1 MRLKHNAKRKS
12 YIVILLGLVLA
23 VAIPLILRALPHEP
37 KTRVINL
44 EAKKYGYSPKR
55 MVVNQGDTLIIK
67 PTSLDVTHG
76 FLLDGYPVEF
86 IIKQQG
92 VAFQKY
98 SWEDEGGKIKTDWDR
113 VSEIEFTA
121 DKAGKFIFRCTQTC
135 GNLHPFMTGE
145 LIVRPNTPYHLM
157 ISLSLWVV
165 LSVFLLYRN
174 RGDVEK
180 RKPFNLFERI
190 PWLQWLLK
198 LRGFHFFVILPNL
211 VVFYLFILSA
221 LWGSPVGNRN
231 IAIIFVWILWWFA
244 LKAIVVPLGGRLWCM
259 VCPLPAPAEWLGRKS
274 LTAVRYIEKPFKG
287 LHHRFLG
294 LQKDWPKK
302 LRNIWLQNIL
312 FLSMISFGI
321 ILITRPVATAIVF
334 LIILAMT
341 FLLGVIFRQRV
352 FCLYMCP
359 VGGFLGTYSSASVTA
374 LRAVDPEV
382 CRKHKEKCC
391 LSGGTGGWACPWNQ
405 YIGNMDRNNYC
416 GFCTECI
423 KSCPKDNIGLFLRP
437 FGSDRILKGYG
448 EMFNVL
454 IMLVVAIAFSITMLG
469 PWGFIKEAANVTE
482 SGKLIPYFIYLAF
495 LWGFAL
501 FIFPGIFIWIG
512 RISNRLS
519 GSSTDHRTMTLQL
532 SYALIPVGIF
542 AWIAFSL
549 PSVMVNYS
557 YILGVLSDPLGLGWD
572 LFGTADY
579 PFSPFYPEWIPTLQ
593 GIILLAGLYF
603 GISRGFMG
611 LNPIIEE
618 GSARVKAMLLPS
630 VFAFLVIHILM
641 KLYLG

>member
-1 MRLKHNAKRKS
+1 LKHKTKIYK
-12 YIVILLGLVLA
+12 YIIILLGLILA
-23 VAIPLILRALPHEP
+23 IAVPLIIRALPQEP
-37 KTRVINL
+37 KTRVIKL
-44 EAKKYGYSPKR
+44 VAKKYGYSPER
-55 MVVNQGDTLIIK
+55 IVVNRGDTLIIK
-67 PTSLDVTHG
+67 PTSQDVTHG
-76 FLLDGYPVEF
+76 FYLDGYPVEF

-98 SWEDEGGKIKTDWDR
+98 TWKEDDGKTQTDWDR

-145 LIVRPNTPYHLM
+145 IVVRPNTPYHLVV
-157 ISLSLWVV
+157 SLSLWVV

-174 RGDVEK
+174 RSGKKEPTRV
-180 RKPFNLFERI
+180 NLFERF
-190 PWLQWLLK
+190 PRLQRLMK

-211 VVFYLFILSA
+211 IVFYLFILSA

-231 IAIIFVWILWWFA
+231 IAIIFVWILWWFV
-244 LKAIVVPLGGRLWCM
+244 LKSIVVPLGGRLWCM
-259 VCPLPAPAEWLGRKS
+259 VCPLPAPAEWLGRMR
-274 LTAVRYIEKPFKG
+274 LTAVRYIQKPFKG
-287 LHHRFLG
+287 LHHRFFG
-294 LQKDWPKK
+294 LQKDWPKA

-312 FLSMISFGI
+312 FLAMISFGI
-321 ILITRPVATAIVF
+321 ILITRPAATAIMF
-334 LIILAMT
+334 LAILAMT
-341 FLLGVIFRQRV
+341 FLLGVIFRHRV

-359 VGGFLGTYSSASVTA
+359 VGGFLGTYSSASATA

-391 LSGGTGGWACPWNQ
+391 YTGGEGGWACPWNQ
-405 YIGNMDRNNYC
+405 YIGTMDRNNSC

-423 KSCPKDNIGLFLRP
+423 KSCPKDNIGLFIRP
-437 FGSDRILKGYG
+437 FGSDRVLKGYD

-454 IMLVVAIAFSITMLG
+454 IMLAVAIAFSITMLG

-482 SGKLIPYFIYLAF
+482 SGKLIPYFIYIACI
-495 LWGFAL
+495 WSAAL
-501 FIFPGIFIWIG
+501 LVFPGMFMGLG
-512 RISNRLS
+512 RLSNRLA
-519 GSSTDHRTMTLQL
+519 GMPTDHRNMTLRL
-532 SYALIPVGIF
+532 SYSLIPVGIF

-549 PSVMVNYS
+549 PSVMINYN

-572 LFGTADY
+572 LFGTADF
-579 PFSPFYPEWIPTLQ
+579 PFAPFYPEWIPAIQ
-593 GIILLAGLYF
+593 GVILLWGLYF

-611 LNPIIEE
+611 LDAVIDV
-618 GSARVKAMLLPS
+618 GSVKIKAMLLPAL
-630 VFAFLVIHILM
+630 FAFLIVQILM

>member
-1 MRLKHNAKRKS
+1 MKHKTKI
-12 YIVILLGLVLA
+12 YIIILLGLVLA
-23 VAIPLILRALPHEP
+23 VTIPLIIRSLPHEP
-37 KTRVINL
+37 KTREINL
-44 EAKKYGYSPKR
+44 VAKKYGFSPER
-55 MVVNQGDTLIIK
+55 IVVNRGDTLIIK
-67 PTSLDVTHG
+67 PTSQDVTHG
-76 FLLDGYPVEF
+76 FYLDGYPVEF

-98 SWEDEGGKIKTDWDR
+98 TWEDENGQTQTDWDK

-121 DKAGKFIFRCTQTC
+121 DKAGKFIFRCTQIC

-145 LIVRPNTPYHLM
+145 IVVRPNTPYHLM
-157 ISLSLWVV
+157 VSLSLWVV
-165 LSVFLLYRN
+165 LSVFLIYRN
-174 RGDVEK
+174 RSGAKEPT
-180 RKPFNLFERI
+180 RLNLFERL
-190 PWLQWLLK
+190 PWLQRLMK

-211 VVFYLFILSA
+211 IVFYLFILSA

-244 LKAIVVPLGGRLWCM
+244 LKAIVVPLGGRFWCM

-274 LTAVRYIEKPFKG
+274 LTAVRYIQKPFKG

-294 LQKDWPKK
+294 LQKDWPKA

-312 FLSMISFGI
+312 FLAMISFGI
-321 ILITRPVATAIVF
+321 ILITRPVATAIMF
-334 LIILAMT
+334 LVILAMT
-341 FLLGVIFRQRV
+341 FLLGMIFRQRV

-391 LSGGTGGWACPWNQ
+391 YTGGEGGWACPWNQ
-405 YIGNMDRNNYC
+405 YIGNMDRNNSC

-437 FGSDRILKGYG
+437 FGSDRVLKGYD

-454 IMLVVAIAFSITMLG
+454 IMLAVAIAFSITMLG

-482 SGKLIPYFIYLAF
+482 SGKLFPYFTYLAC
-495 LWGFAL
+495 LWGMAL
-501 FIFPGIFIWIG
+501 VIFPGLFIG
-512 RISNRLS
+512 FARISNRLA
-519 GSSTDHRTMTLQL
+519 GMPADNRTMTLRL

-549 PSVMVNYS
+549 PSVMINYS

-572 LFGTADY
+572 LFGTADF
-579 PFSPFYPEWIPTLQ
+579 PFAPFYPEWIPAIQ

-611 LNPIIEE
+611 LNAIIDE
-618 GSARVKAMLLPS
+618 GSVKVKAMLLPA
-630 VFAFLVIHILM
+630 VFAFLIVQILM

>member
-1 MRLKHNAKRKS
+1 MKHKTKIYK
-12 YIVILLGLVLA
+12 YIIILLGLILA
-23 VAIPLILRALPHEP
+23 IAVPLIIRALPQEP
-37 KTRVINL
+37 KTRVIKL
-44 EAKKYGYSPKR
+44 VAKKYGYSPER
-55 MVVNQGDTLIIK
+55 IVVNRGDTLIIK
-67 PTSLDVTHG
+67 PTSQDVTHG
-76 FLLDGYPVEF
+76 FYLDGYPVEF

-98 SWEDEGGKIKTDWDR
+98 TWKEDDGKTQTDWDR

-145 LIVRPNTPYHLM
+145 IVVRPNTPYHLVV
-157 ISLSLWVV
+157 SLSLWVV

-174 RGDVEK
+174 RSGKKEPTRV
-180 RKPFNLFERI
+180 NLFERF
-190 PWLQWLLK
+190 PRLQRLMK

-211 VVFYLFILSA
+211 IVFYLFILSA

-231 IAIIFVWILWWFA
+231 IAIIFVWILWWFV
-244 LKAIVVPLGGRLWCM
+244 LKSIVVPLGGRLWCM
-259 VCPLPAPAEWLGRKS
+259 VCPLPAPAEWLGRMR
-274 LTAVRYIEKPFKG
+274 LTAVRYIQKPFKG
-287 LHHRFLG
+287 LHHRFFG
-294 LQKDWPKK
+294 LQKDWPKA

-312 FLSMISFGI
+312 FLAMISFGI
-321 ILITRPVATAIVF
+321 ILITRPAATAIMF
-334 LIILAMT
+334 LAILAMT
-341 FLLGVIFRQRV
+341 FLLGVIFRHRV

-359 VGGFLGTYSSASVTA
+359 VGGFLGTYSSASATA

-391 LSGGTGGWACPWNQ
+391 YTGGEGGWACPWNQ
-405 YIGNMDRNNYC
+405 YIGTMDRNNSC

-423 KSCPKDNIGLFLRP
+423 KSCPKDNIGLFIRP
-437 FGSDRILKGYG
+437 FGSDRVLKGYD

-454 IMLVVAIAFSITMLG
+454 IMLAVAIAFSITMLG

-482 SGKLIPYFIYLAF
+482 SGKLIPYFIYIACI
-495 LWGFAL
+495 WSAAL
-501 FIFPGIFIWIG
+501 LVFPGMFMGLG
-512 RISNRLS
+512 RLSNRLA
-519 GSSTDHRTMTLQL
+519 GMPTDHRNMTLRL
-532 SYALIPVGIF
+532 SYSLIPVGIF

-549 PSVMVNYS
+549 PSVMINYN

-572 LFGTADY
+572 LFGTADF
-579 PFSPFYPEWIPTLQ
+579 PFAPFYPEWIPAIQ
-593 GIILLAGLYF
+593 GVILLWGLYF

-611 LNPIIEE
+611 LDAVIDV
-618 GSARVKAMLLPS
+618 GSVKIKAMLLPAL
-630 VFAFLVIHILM
+630 FAFLIVQILM